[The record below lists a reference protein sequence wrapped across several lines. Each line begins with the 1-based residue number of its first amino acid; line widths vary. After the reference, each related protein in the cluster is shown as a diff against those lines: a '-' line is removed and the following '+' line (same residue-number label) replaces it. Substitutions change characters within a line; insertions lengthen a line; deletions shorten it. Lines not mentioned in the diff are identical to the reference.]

1 MEKMKANSVL
11 LKPAQCALDLGV
23 GSERALYV
31 NQDYIL
37 RKLGK
42 VHRGISLMY
51 TYYPKEKEWPTRA
64 SLIPTDKKATGAWDY
79 PYEDY
84 FPYLG
89 GVLGRTD
96 DEPFNFMKEIRQHGQ
111 DVVLTLTIDPTLTEE
126 DLIPIA
132 KDLLPYGRILLRVNH
147 ECTGSW
153 FCYTK
158 RASYQ
163 QIADFY
169 VLVCKVMHE
178 HAPNVK
184 MILCAGMYQN
194 DTGKIEM
201 EDIFLEAFKVTDY
214 WSFDQYLALHWGW
227 PFDVAK
233 KGGNSFACYDVDEVY
248 ERSRKTVERL
258 KEITGMDKPVLMSEL
273 NADGDVT
280 GPYEQ
285 SNMMRHFMELLE
297 KEENPWLSGFT
308 LYQFRDDGRLGLEIT
323 DPNNKDVGI
332 EQPILGMYKKQLH
345 KPFFSQPIESGSEVS
360 FPCKLRWGSSED
372 SEGVE
377 VSVKVEKNP
386 HFAELYFDEELIDAN
401 LMFEFGGYWFYKA
414 PGVKCIDLMSYF
426 FENPLEDGCSKEF
439 KLRIFAPPATGK
451 NSTDSKDSLLN
462 YYYELPK
469 LPEIRI
475 ETEPVSITKKY

>member
-1 MEKMKANSVL
+1 MK
-11 LKPAQCALDLGV
+11 
-23 GSERALYV
+23 
-31 NQDYIL
+31 
-37 RKLGK
+37 
-42 VHRGISLMY
+42 
-51 TYYPKEKEWPTRA
+51 
-64 SLIPTDKKATGAWDY
+64 
-79 PYEDY
+79 
-84 FPYLG
+84 
-89 GVLGRTD
+89 
-96 DEPFNFMKEIRQHGQ
+96 
-111 DVVLTLTIDPTLTEE
+111 E

-258 KEITGMDKPVLMSEL
+258 KEITGI
-273 NADGDVT
+273 
-280 GPYEQ
+280 
-285 SNMMRHFMELLE
+285 R
-297 KEENPWLSGFT
+297 
-308 LYQFRDDGRLGLEIT
+308 
-323 DPNNKDVGI
+323 
-332 EQPILGMYKKQLH
+332 
-345 KPFFSQPIESGSEVS
+345 PFF
-360 FPCKLRWGSSED
+360 
-372 SEGVE
+372 
-377 VSVKVEKNP
+377 
-386 HFAELYFDEELIDAN
+386 
-401 LMFEFGGYWFYKA
+401 
-414 PGVKCIDLMSYF
+414 
-426 FENPLEDGCSKEF
+426 
-439 KLRIFAPPATGK
+439 
-451 NSTDSKDSLLN
+451 
-462 YYYELPK
+462 
-469 LPEIRI
+469 
-475 ETEPVSITKKY
+475 